1 MGFCKPGDPCWE
13 RLPLGPQVE
22 FNAPNIKYY
31 QQLAR
36 DMADQCLDVGSF
48 GNFCAQVRE
57 CVTGS
62 TGGGGTFTG
71 NTSGDCIQELWV
83 STISGCSPVIMGPS
97 VGIGTTTPSALFE
110 VKNYITFNPDDYT
123 TRIGYNAGK
132 NWEATSDGN
141 TMVGQSAGGTGTWNA
156 ALNNTAVGYNAAT
169 FLSEGDNNTVIG
181 NTASGTLS
189 TGSENTVLGYAAG
202 YSLSTDG
209 RNTAIGSGSHYTPYA
224 GGNEGVLASNTAVGY
239 ASMLFPN
246 RGYKNVALGAHSLA
260 GSSSFDIGN
269 QGCVAVGYNALTA
282 ARTAD
287 YNVGIGYQAGDNI
300 TTGDGNICIGKDAD
314 PPSGTASYQMNIG
327 GIIHGRDIDGSSSIN
342 TIGIGTTSPNVK
354 LTVVGAVSATS
365 ELYFSEIDGGS
376 F

>member
-1 MGFCKPGDPCWE
+1 MPKLE
-13 RLPLGPQVE
+13 NVLRVQQVVE
-22 FNAPNIKYY
+22 EH
-31 QQLAR
+31 L
-36 DMADQCLDVGSF
+36 
-48 GNFCAQVRE
+48 
-57 CVTGS
+57 
-62 TGGGGTFTG
+62 
-71 NTSGDCIQELWV
+71 QEIHQEIV
-83 STISGCSPVIMGPS
+83 SKNYGLGPS

-300 TTGDGNICIGKDAD
+300 TTGDGN
-314 PPSGTASYQMNIG
+314 
-327 GIIHGRDIDGSSSIN
+327 
-342 TIGIGTTSPNVK
+342 VK